1 MASVKIT
8 CYKNGMI
15 WLIFLLIMNI
25 HIFASLWLI
34 NIASMNIFLLF
45 IMKNLFE
52 KYVFISLG
60 IYQDE
65 SEIAGS

>member
-1 MASVKIT
+1 
-8 CYKNGMI
+8 
-15 WLIFLLIMNI
+15 MNI

-34 NIASMNIFLLF
+34 NIASMNIFFLF